1 MTVIYRDIINGTR
14 ELMSSVLDNRLNN
27 VMKTLTSIT
36 LIMAVPT
43 VISGIYGMNL
53 NSAGMPFAASPFGFA
68 IICGLIV
75 LVCVFMMWFL
85 KHKKML

>member
-1 MTVIYRDIINGTR
+1 
-14 ELMSSVLDNRLNN
+14 MSSVLDNRLNN

-53 NSAGMPFAASPFGFA
+53 NSEGMPFAASPFGFA
-68 IICGLIV
+68 MICGIIV
-75 LVCVFMMWFL
+75 VVCIIMLAFL
-85 KHKKML
+85 KRRKML